1 MSARILLVEDDPV
14 SQDLLR
20 RILQARGH
28 QVDAAIDG
36 FTGLRLLK
44 QQTYDLALVG
54 RLPWKLV

>member
-28 QVDAAIDG
+28 QVDNSG
-36 FTGLRLLK
+36 GVQYKPGLWK
-44 QQTYDLALVG
+44 FFSALG
-54 RLPWKLV
+54 SR